1 MNTGDFATLWT
12 LPNRPD
18 GLGILR
24 VARLEGTPSYV
35 ILNGG
40 EAGVKDPTS
49 A

>member
-1 MNTGDFATLWT
+1 MVWEFCAWRDWM
-12 LPNRPD
+12 
-18 GLGILR
+18 
-24 VARLEGTPSYV
+24 EGTPSYV